1 MNRLL
6 RACRW
11 SGLFFLLVHVLSGS
25 TAVAQGTA
33 GYGDWQL
40 HLPNNRAQAL
50 AEAGSR
56 IYVATENSFFFYD
69 KELNTTQLLS
79 RRDGLNDVGVSTL
92 GYDPGTKQVLVAYR
106 SANLDVLAADG
117 SIINISDIARKSITG
132 GKTISHISFGRSRA
146 YLSCSFGLVVV
157 DMAKREIRDTYGN
170 IGPNGTPVTV
180 YATTVLDNT
189 LFAATSAGLMRGQL
203 TDNLLDYRR
212 WTIDLPVTSGA
223 SPYRTLATQ
232 GRNVYAARNG
242 GAVLCY
248 NCGTPAWQPL
258 PNTYAGEYA
267 QLNSSAAGLLIV
279 GDQKVMLRKPDGT
292 MTQLLTAAQLPFP
305 LMALQSAEGAYYVA
319 DLSKGLVKTKDGQQ
333 AENFTTNAPAY
344 ARAFSVLADARTNTV
359 DVFSGGYFDR
369 YVQQDWLGGFFEYK
383 DGRWTNFT
391 NENFQPSP
399 TMRRF
404 KDITRGVRT
413 PDGTLYIATYGNGL
427 LQWKS
432 PTDYKQFTQG
442 TPGSPLKS
450 AILSDPE
457 YTRITDLATDAQG
470 NVWVVNRHPELK
482 NTSGLHQYMPASNTW
497 RTMPYFAGFDN
508 LDRIV
513 IDNNGFVW
521 ASQSRKDGI
530 GIIAYDP
537 KEQNIRYFSTGNSEL
552 PADEIYDIVK
562 DRKGDIWVATAKGI
576 AYFSDPSSV
585 FSGVSSYNFQQP
597 IIRQGISSGYRALL
611 NEVVKTV
618 AVDGANRK
626 WFGTDRGLWL
636 FSEEVDES
644 LLYFT
649 TENSPL
655 PSSNIVDVE
664 VNDRTGDVFV
674 ITDAG
679 LLSYR
684 GSATVTEG
692 TPDCAKVSPNPVRT
706 DFTGQVGISGLANNG
721 TVKITDVTGKLV
733 YQTTASG
740 GTVVWNLADYNGRKV
755 QSGVYLVL
763 SADADGKNGCV
774 SKIAVVQK

>member
-11 SGLFFLLVHVLSGS
+11 SGLVLLLFFLSGGS
-25 TAVAQGTA
+25 AALAQGTA

-40 HLPNNRAQAL
+40 HLPNNRARAL
-50 AEAGSR
+50 AEAGNR
-56 IYVATENSFFFYD
+56 IYVATEDAFFFYD

-79 RRDGLNDVGVSTL
+79 RRDGLHDVGVSAL
-92 GYDPGTKQVLVAYR
+92 GYDPTTKQVLVAYR
-106 SANLDVLAADG
+106 NGNLDVLAADG
-117 SIINISDIARKSITG
+117 SIINISDIARKPITG
-132 GKTISHISFGRSRA
+132 GKTISHISFSRGRA

-170 IGPNGTPVTV
+170 IGPNGVP
-180 YATTVLDNT
+180 ATIFATAVLDNT
-189 LFAATSAGLMRGQL
+189 LFAATSMGLMRGQL

-212 WTIDLPVTSGA
+212 WTIDFAASSG
-223 SPYRTLATQ
+223 STPYRTLATQ
-232 GRNVYAARNG
+232 GKNVYAGRDG

-248 NCGTPAWQPL
+248 NCGSQPWQPI
-258 PNTYAGEYA
+258 PSTYAGQYVSLSGA
-267 QLNSSAAGLLIV
+267 AAGLLII
-279 GDQKVMLRKPDGT
+279 GEQKVLLRKSDNSV
-292 MTQLLTAAQLPFP
+292 TQLLTTAQVPFAQA
-305 LMALQSAEGAYYVA
+305 ALQSTEGAYYVA
-319 DLSKGLVKTKDGQQ
+319 DLVKGLVKTADGRQ
-333 AENFTTNAPAY
+333 AESFMTNAPAY

-359 DVFSGGYFDR
+359 DIFGGGYFDR
-369 YVQQDWLGGFFEYK
+369 YVQQDWLGGFSEYK
-383 DGRWTNFT
+383 DGRWTSFT
-391 NENFQPSP
+391 NDNVPP
-399 TMRRF
+399 TPGLPRF

-427 LQWKS
+427 LQWQG
-432 PTDYKQFTQG
+432 PDNYKQFTQG

-450 AILSDPE
+450 AILAAPN
-457 YTRITDLATDAQG
+457 YTRITDLATDADG

-482 NTSGLHQYMPASNTW
+482 STSGLHQYAPASNTW
-497 RTMPYFAGFDN
+497 RTMPYFAGFEN

-530 GIIAYDP
+530 GLVAYDP
-537 KEQNIRYFSTGNSEL
+537 KDQNIRYFSTGNSEL
-552 PADEIYDIVK
+552 PADEIYDLAK

-585 FSGVSSYNFQQP
+585 FGGNSYNFQQP
-597 IIRQGISSGYRALL
+597 IIRRGISSGYRALL

-626 WFGTDRGLWL
+626 WFGTERGLWL
-636 FSEEVDES
+636 FSEDADEG
-644 LLYFT
+644 LLHFT

-655 PSSNIVDVE
+655 PSNNIVDVE

-679 LLSYR
+679 VLSYR
-684 GSATVTEG
+684 GSASVTEG
-692 TPDCAKVSPNPVRT
+692 KPDCAKVSPNPVRT

-721 TVKITDVTGKLV
+721 VVKITDVTGKLV
-733 YQTTASG
+733 YQTKANG
-740 GTVVWNLADYNGRKV
+740 GTVVWDLADYNGRKV

-774 SKIAVVQK
+774 SKIAVVEK